1 MSFASRVDFEY
12 HFIRKCKEMFVASE
26 SWVPILNVIVCVL
39 FVVCFVRGWRHG
51 LIRMLLSLVSMIAS
65 LYLAWVLSPNLGK
78 TVSLWPKNMTPMQ
91 DTLFASN
98 VYEVI
103 NHIAWFFVLFIVLRI
118 VFFVLDKISKGM
130 MHVPVLK
137 EFMGIL
143 GGVLGIL
150 EAVIWSVLLTFLL
163 SLPIYTN
170 GAEIAQKSFLGT
182 IENGCSVVLSD
193 FKPFKD
199 TKDLLELIS
208 DASEV
213 AKEQQGLFQ
222 SFFEQCGE

>member
-1 MSFASRVDFEY
+1 
-12 HFIRKCKEMFVASE
+12 MFTASE
-26 SWVPILNVIVCVL
+26 SWVPVLNVIVCIL
-39 FVVCFVRGWRHG
+39 FVGCFVRGWHHG
-51 LIRMLLSLVSMIAS
+51 LVRMLLSLASMIAS
-65 LYLAWVLSPNLGK
+65 LYLAAVISPSLGK

-98 VYEVI
+98 IYEII

-118 VFFVLDKISKGM
+118 VFFALDKISKGM

-137 EFMGIL
+137 EFLGIL
-143 GGVLGIL
+143 GSVLGIL
-150 EAVIWSVLLTFLL
+150 EAIIWSVLLTFLL
-163 SLPIYTN
+163 SLPIFNN
-170 GAEIAQKSFLGT
+170 GAEVAQKSFLGV

-193 FKPFKD
+193 FKPFQN

-208 DASEV
+208 DTSET

-222 SFFEQCGE
+222 SFFGQNGE